1 MGLVTRKLG
10 DVVILDVRGDLV
22 ASSIDEFAIRQQV
35 KAGLETGLKR
45 WVVNFADVT
54 FMDSSGFG
62 ELLSTFISARNAG
75 GQLKLEN
82 IPAKVRLIFKITGL
96 EGVFEIFNQEEAAV
110 RSFFETRPPG
120 K

>member
-22 ASSIDEFAIRQQV
+22 ASSIDEVAIRQHV
-35 KAGLETGLKR
+35 KAGLETGIKH
-45 WVVNFADVT
+45 WIVNFAAVT

-62 ELLSTFISARNAG
+62 ELLSSFISTRNAG

-82 IPAKVRLIFKITGL
+82 IPAKVRVVFKITGL
-96 EGVFEIFNQEEAAV
+96 EGVFEIFDQEEAAV

>member
-10 DVVILDVRGDLV
+10 DIVILDVRGDLV
-22 ASSIDEFAIRQQV
+22 ASSIDEVAIRQHV
-35 KAGLETGLKR
+35 KDGLATGVKR
-45 WVVNFADVT
+45 WLVNFAEVP

-62 ELLSTFISARNAG
+62 EVLASFISARNAG

-96 EGVFEIFNQEEAAV
+96 EGVFEIFDQEEAAV

-120 K
+120 Q